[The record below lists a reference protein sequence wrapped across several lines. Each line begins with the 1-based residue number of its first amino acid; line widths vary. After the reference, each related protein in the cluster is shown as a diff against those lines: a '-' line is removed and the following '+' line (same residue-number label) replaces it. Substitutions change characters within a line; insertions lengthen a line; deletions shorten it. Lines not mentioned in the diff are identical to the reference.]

1 LSIVVEEKTM
11 ASNQNRILTTH
22 VGSLVRPPKL
32 VAFLEKS
39 EAGRPYDHAGHAA
52 CLQESI
58 AEVVR
63 QQADAGVD
71 IVSDGEFGKSG
82 SWSWYIEQ
90 RISGFTERP
99 ATPEEAK
106 DPLATM
112 SMGHDFAEFP
122 EFYAEYFPTQGF
134 RIRTTN
140 TVAVCN
146 GPIRYIGQAL
156 VQRDIANLKAAVAK
170 VKVEDAFLPLV
181 APASAFPIYRNEY
194 YKDDE
199 SLLFALAEA
208 LREEYKAVL
217 DAGLR
222 VQIDDA
228 FLPWTYERI
237 VPPMT
242 LAQYRKWAELR
253 IDALNHALEG
263 LPQDRIRYHI
273 CWGSWNAPHTHDVP
287 LKDIID
293 LLLKLRVGGYQFEAA
308 NVRHEHEW
316 KVWQNVKVPEGR
328 VLIPGVIS
336 HATNVVEHPELVA
349 DRLVCFANIVGRE
362 NVMAGTDC
370 GFAQGP
376 FTRRVHPT
384 IQWAKLRAQAEGARI
399 ATGRLWGRTS
409 AA

>member
-1 LSIVVEEKTM
+1 M

-32 VAFLEKS
+32 VAFLEEI
-39 EAGRPYDHAGHAA
+39 EAGRPYDHAAHAA
-52 CLQESI
+52 CLEESV

-63 QQADAGVD
+63 QQAEAGVD
-71 IVSDGEFGKSG
+71 IVSDGEFGKAEH
-82 SWSWYIEQ
+82 WAWYVHQ
-90 RISGFTERP
+90 RISGFTERA
-99 ATPEEAK
+99 ATEEEK
-106 DPLATM
+106 SNPLVTRGLGRDA
-112 SMGHDFAEFP
+112 AEFP
-122 EFYAEYFPTQGF
+122 EFYSEYFPTQGF
-134 RIRTTN
+134 KIRGIASTN
-140 TVAVCN
+140 ACT
-146 GPIRYIGQAL
+146 GPIRYIGHSL
-156 VQRDIANLKAAVAK
+156 IQRDIANLKAAVAK
-170 VKVEDAFLPLV
+170 AKVEDAFLPLV
-181 APASAFPIYRNEY
+181 APASAFPFYKNEY
-194 YKDDE
+194 YKDEE

-222 VQIDDA
+222 LQIDDA
-228 FLPWTYERI
+228 FIPATYERL

-242 LAQYRKWAELR
+242 MAQYRNWVELR
-253 IDALNHALEG
+253 IDALNHALKG
-263 LPQDRIRYHI
+263 LPQERIRYHI
-273 CWGSWNAPHTHDVP
+273 CWGSWNAPHVHDVP
-287 LKDIID
+287 LRDIVD

-384 IQWAKLRAQAEGARI
+384 IQWAKLRAQAEGARL
-399 ATGRLWGRTS
+399 ATARLWGQTS
-409 AA
+409 VA

>member
-1 LSIVVEEKTM
+1 M
-11 ASNQNRILTTH
+11 ASNPNRILTTH
-22 VGSLVRPPKL
+22 VGSLVRPPEL
-32 VAFLEKS
+32 VALLEKI
-39 EAGRPYDHAGHAA
+39 EDGRPYDQSAYAQR
-52 CLQESI
+52 LQESI

-63 QQADAGVD
+63 QQAEAGVD
-71 IVSDGEFGKSG
+71 IVSDGEFGKTG
-82 SWSWYIEQ
+82 NWAWYVHQ
-90 RISGFTERP
+90 RISGFSQRP
-99 ATPEEAK
+99 ATTDEVQ
-106 DPLATM
+106 DPLATP
-112 SMGHDFAEFP
+112 SLGQDARDFP
-122 EFYAEYFPTQGF
+122 EFYAEYFPTQGL
-134 RIRTTN
+134 RARPNQTT
-140 TVAVCN
+140 TVCN
-146 GPIRYIGQAL
+146 GPVRYIGQAL
-156 VQRDIANLKAAVAK
+156 VQRDIANLQAAIAK
-170 VKVEDAFLPLV
+170 VRVEDAFLPLV
-181 APASAFPIYRNEY
+181 APASAFPFYKNEY
-194 YKDDE
+194 YNDEE

-217 DAGLR
+217 DSGLR
-222 VQIDDA
+222 VQVDDA
-228 FLPWTYERI
+228 FLPWTYERL

-242 LAQYRKWAELR
+242 MAQYRKWAELR

-263 LPQDRIRYHI
+263 LPQERIRYHI

-316 KVWQNVKVPEGR
+316 KVWQSVKVPAGR

-349 DRLVCFANIVGRE
+349 DRLVRFANMVGRE

-399 ATGRLWGRTS
+399 ATARLWGRSS
-409 AA
+409 AIS

>member
-1 LSIVVEEKTM
+1 M
-11 ASNQNRILTTH
+11 PGNQNRILTTH

-32 VAFLEKS
+32 IPFLEQIES
-39 EAGRPYDHAGHAA
+39 GRPYDHAAHAA
-52 CLQESI
+52 CLEESV

-63 QQADAGVD
+63 QQAEAGVD
-71 IVSDGEFGKSG
+71 IVSDGEFGKTEH
-82 SWSWYIEQ
+82 WAWYIHQ
-90 RISGFTERP
+90 RVSGFTERP
-99 ATPEEAK
+99 ATEEEK
-106 DPLATM
+106 NNPLATR
-112 SMGHDFAEFP
+112 GLGCDAAEFP

-134 RIRTTN
+134 KIRGVASTN
-140 TVAVCN
+140 ACT
-146 GPIRYIGQAL
+146 GPIRYIGQSL
-156 VQRDIANLKAAVAK
+156 IQRDIANLKAAVAK

-181 APASAFPIYRNEY
+181 APASAFPFYVNEY

-222 VQIDDA
+222 LQIDDA
-228 FLPWTYERI
+228 FVPATYERL

-242 LAQYRKWAELR
+242 LAQYRNWVELR

-263 LPQDRIRYHI
+263 LPQERIRYHI
-273 CWGSWNAPHTHDVP
+273 CWGSWNAPHVHDVP
-287 LKDIID
+287 LKDIVD

-384 IQWAKLRAQAEGARI
+384 IQWAKLRAQAEGARL
-399 ATGRLWGRTS
+399 ATAMLWGKTS
-409 AA
+409 VA